1 MCVVSKYEV
10 EREIIMKA
18 GADSLPDTM
27 FCGSARIAE
36 SVFCV
41 AIVSIAPIFAS
52 LDARNGVLSDIFS
65 HNLN

>member
-1 MCVVSKYEV
+1 
-10 EREIIMKA
+10 MKA
-18 GADSLPDTM
+18 EADSLPDTM